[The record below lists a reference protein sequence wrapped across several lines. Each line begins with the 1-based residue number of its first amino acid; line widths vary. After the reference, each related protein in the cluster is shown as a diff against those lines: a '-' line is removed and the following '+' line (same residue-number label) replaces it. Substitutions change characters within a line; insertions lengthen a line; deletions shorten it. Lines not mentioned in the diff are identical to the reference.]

1 MGLLDQQIDQ
11 RIPAEFLREREGFR
25 LVDPHQRRVQDEPAL
40 HAEIERE
47 LHGLDGVVAAIRIA
61 GVIGLAHAGDEV
73 FGAAPVGERA
83 RKGEEDQVA
92 AGYEGGGQ
100 PAVRDGDRGIAGQ
113 RRLGNGRERLDAH
126 EMVLAEAACPARIE
140 RRDTFPHL
148 WPNAELDRMALRRL
162 GREEVRELGRIYRRT
177 ASDLAIARAESR
189 DPRLVNYLNSLVIRA
204 HGRIYRADANW
215 LPRVTRFFTHD
226 FPQTFRRTWRYTL
239 MAAIFFWLSFGI
251 SLGITMH
258 DQDCWRGSAAFIAS
272 TIFCSALSRHS
283 AAVRRVTVLSLSE
296 GAEPLPWVCIQSAWR
311 GVRSCTESGSSL
323 RLVLSRRCS
332 PHAQDCWHIDDV
344 RAGTM
349 VGSAIL
355 MPGNLS
361 RADALKSRGLQA
373 VRLIVGCAA
382 LLVVAATIEGFISPQ
397 PISPIIKL
405 GIGLLTG
412 VALYSYLLLA
422 GREEAIAS
430 V

>member
-1 MGLLDQQIDQ
+1 MPIDRFINERKSAWLRLEELLQS
-11 RIPAEFLREREGFR
+11 
-25 LVDPHQRRVQDEPAL
+25 
-40 HAEIERE
+40 
-47 LHGLDGVVAAIRIA
+47 
-61 GVIGLAHAGDEV
+61 
-73 FGAAPVGERA
+73 
-83 RKGEEDQVA
+83 
-92 AGYEGGGQ
+92 
-100 PAVRDGDRGIAGQ
+100 
-113 RRLGNGRERLDAH
+113 
-126 EMVLAEAACPARIE
+126 
-140 RRDTFPHL
+140 
-148 WPNAELDRMALRRL
+148 LDRMALRRL

-258 DQDCWRGSAAFIAS
+258 DQDFSEIAGVPPMWRAQNTDAHRRWWLEANDANQIAAAGIASNNLRVTFTAFALGALLGVGSLYAMVFNGTMIGSILALTYRAGYGNELLSFMIGHGVIELSCIFIA
-272 TIFCSALSRHS
+272 
-283 AAVRRVTVLSLSE
+283 
-296 GAEPLPWVCIQSAWR
+296 G
-311 GVRSCTESGSSL
+311 G
-323 RLVLSRRCS
+323 
-332 PHAQDCWHIDDV
+332 
-344 RAGTM
+344 AGTM

-405 GIGLLTG
+405 GIGVLTG

-422 GREEAIAS
+422 GREDQKDWVKGEM
-430 V
+430 VKG